1 MDANMSAG
9 RLLLL
14 ALLCSVMAG
23 LGDAACAEV
32 DSDTEAV
39 AGKGFKLGCISCKR
53 RSEVPGSATVE
64 WYFRPKGESDFV
76 PIYTYK
82 EGGPNIEHDLFMDR
96 ISWLGSKQSNDIQDA
111 SIYLLNVTFNDS
123 GTYRCFFNRI
133 LSYENYEYNIIVD
146 KVVHLTVVAKATRG
160 TASIVSEVMMYV
172 SIIGLQVWL
181 LIEMI
186 YCYRKIAAAGEEAL
200 REAANAEYLAI
211 ASESKDN
218 CAGVQVGE

>member
-1 MDANMSAG
+1 MAASH
-9 RLLLL
+9 LLLL
-14 ALLCSVMAG
+14 SLLGALFVYQCH
-23 LGDAACAEV
+23 AACAEV

-53 RSEVPGSATVE
+53 RSEVEGTATVE
-64 WYFRPKGESDFV
+64 WYFRAKGEADFV
-76 PIYTYK
+76 HIYSYN
-82 EGGPNIEHDLFMDR
+82 EDGPTIESDQFTDR
-96 ISWLGSKQSNDIQDA
+96 VDWNGSKRSNDIQDA

-133 LSYENYEYNIIVD
+133 LSYENYEYNTVVG

>member
-1 MDANMSAG
+1 MVPMQ
-9 RLLLL
+9 LLLL
-14 ALLCSVMAG
+14 SLIGTLFVYQCDG
-23 LGDAACAEV
+23 ACAEV

-53 RSEVPGSATVE
+53 RSEVEGSANIE
-64 WYFRPKGESDFV
+64 WYFRAKGEADFV
-76 PIYTYK
+76 LIYTYN
-82 EGGPNIEHDLFMDR
+82 EYVATIEHDQFMDR
-96 ISWLGSKQSNDIQDA
+96 LDWNGSKKSLDIQDA
-111 SIYLLNVTFNDS
+111 SIYVSNVTFNDS
-123 GTYRCFFNRI
+123 GAYLCFFNRV
-133 LSYENYEYNIIVD
+133 LFYDNYEYSTEVR
-146 KVVHLTVVAKATRG
+146 KVVHLTVVAKASRG

>member
-1 MDANMSAG
+1 M
-9 RLLLL
+9 RLLL
-14 ALLCSVMAG
+14 ASLLCSLLALRCHG
-23 LGDAACAEV
+23 ACAEV

-39 AGKGFKLGCISCKR
+39 AGKGFKLGCISCKK
-53 RSEVPGSATVE
+53 RSEVDSSATVE
-64 WYFRPKGESDFV
+64 WHFQPKGEADSV
-76 PIYTYK
+76 HIYTYSK
-82 EGGPNIEHDLFMDR
+82 GPTIEHEQFMER
-96 ISWLGSKQSNDIQDA
+96 IHWNGSKRSSDIQDA
-111 SIYLLNVTFNDS
+111 SIYLFNVTFNDS
-123 GTYRCFFNRI
+123 GIYRCIFNRA
-133 LSYENYEYNIIVD
+133 LFYKNYEYNIVVE
-146 KVVHLTVVAKATRG
+146 KVVNLTVVAKATRE

>member
-1 MDANMSAG
+1 MALP
-9 RLLLL
+9 RILLF
-14 ALLCSVMAG
+14 AFLCTLFVYHCHG
-23 LGDAACAEV
+23 ACAEV

-53 RSEVPGSATVE
+53 RSEVEGSATIE
-64 WYFRPKGESDFV
+64 WYFRAKGDADFV
-76 PIYTYK
+76 LIYTYNE
-82 EGGPNIEHDLFMDR
+82 EGPTIEHDQFVDR
-96 ISWLGSKQSNDIQDA
+96 VDWNGSKRSNDIQDA

-133 LSYENYEYNIIVD
+133 LFYENYEYNDIVS
-146 KVVHLTVVAKATRG
+146 KVVHLTVVGKATRG

-172 SIIGLQVWL
+172 SIIGLQLWL

>member
-1 MDANMSAG
+1 MFYIAIIFSRNLFYIVFIQILQRHSGQQLDLDQNARVKKDNIKHPLYSPLSDGATS
-9 RLLLL
+9 LEIN
-14 ALLCSVMAG
+14 
-23 LGDAACAEV
+23 AA
-32 DSDTEAV
+32 
-39 AGKGFKLGCISCKR
+39 GCIFMCDSV
-53 RSEVPGSATVE
+53 SVFLSA
-64 WYFRPKGESDFV
+64 
-76 PIYTYK
+76 
-82 EGGPNIEHDLFMDR
+82 
-96 ISWLGSKQSNDIQDA
+96 A
-111 SIYLLNVTFNDS
+111 
-123 GTYRCFFNRI
+123 NR
-133 LSYENYEYNIIVD
+133 
-146 KVVHLTVVAKATRG
+146 T

>member
-1 MDANMSAG
+1 RSAVYQCHG
-9 RLLLL
+9 
-14 ALLCSVMAG
+14 
-23 LGDAACAEV
+23 ACAEV

-53 RSEVPGSATVE
+53 RSEVRGEASVE
-64 WYFRPKGESDFV
+64 WYFRPKGEADFFLV
-76 PIYTYK
+76 SVSM
-82 EGGPNIEHDLFMDR
+82 NDQFVDR
-96 ISWLGSKQSNDIQDA
+96 VDWNGSKRSRDIQDA

-133 LSYENYEYNIIVD
+133 LSYENYEYNDVVS
-146 KVVHLTVVAKATRG
+146 KVVHLSVVGKATRG

-172 SIIGLQVWL
+172 SIIGLQLWL

>member
-1 MDANMSAG
+1 MAASH
-9 RLLLL
+9 LLLL
-14 ALLCSVMAG
+14 ASLLCTLFVHQCHG
-23 LGDAACAEV
+23 ACAEV
-32 DSDTEAV
+32 DSDTQAV
-39 AGKGFKLGCISCKR
+39 AGYGFKLGCVSCKK
-53 RSEVPGSATVE
+53 RSEVDGSATID
-64 WYFRPKGESDFV
+64 WYFRPNGEADFV
-76 PIYTYK
+76 HIYTYN
-82 EGGPNIEHDLFMDR
+82 EDGPTIESDQFLDR
-96 ISWLGSKQSNDIQDA
+96 LDWSGSKASNDIQDG
-111 SIYLLNVTFNDS
+111 SIYLLNVTFNDT

-133 LSYENYEYNIIVD
+133 LFYENYEYSTVVS
-146 KVVHLTVVAKATRG
+146 KVVKLSVVAKASRG

-186 YCYRKIAAAGEEAL
+186 YCYRKISAAGEEAL